1 MGALETTNRPAAAPG
16 TGGTTRGVLERLEV
30 FPVGTLPYFQHEVI
44 PKNIPKVDV
53 WRFINLLRS
62 GVPREEAEDIVMQD
76 WRRRFGLGCVARVT
90 GELFR
95 KGVAPVL
102 VVELVTAWA
111 GAHFDLDADD
121 TMSCIDWVAQRELQ
135 RRGGEAGVGTSSERR
150 EAGRVA

>member
-1 MGALETTNRPAAAPG
+1 MLTTSVRPR
-16 TGGTTRGVLERLEV
+16 T
-30 FPVGTLPYFQHEVI
+30 I
-44 PKNIPKVDV
+44 PKADLAL
-53 WRFINLLRS
+53 WRRLRAA
-62 GVPREEAEDIVMQD
+62 GVAADEAEERVMAD

-95 KGVAPVL
+95 KGVSPVL

-111 GAHFDLDADD
+111 GVHFDLDEGD

>member
-1 MGALETTNRPAAAPG
+1 MSSMPPLQECRQITKQPPLDAGAA
-16 TGGTTRGVLERLEV
+16 
-30 FPVGTLPYFQHEVI
+30 YEVI

-95 KGVAPVL
+95 KGVSPVL

-111 GAHFDLDADD
+111 GAHLDLDADD